1 VEANCHFLEFPAL
14 PTDSQSLVGELSLR
28 TASNADLAAP
38 ATERLQKNFAV
49 GSFPVSIHATPL
61 AVRHRTGNQTA
72 GGKQSTYR
80 KTSTDVLFSLGNCG
94 TFMPLSR
101 VRGESRIAVVW
112 TWLVAA
118 VSAISSGHFSAL
130 FTHEI
135 FLSAADCR

>member
-1 VEANCHFLEFPAL
+1 MEGNCHFLEFPAL
-14 PTDSQSLVGELSLR
+14 PTDSRSLVGELAVR
-28 TASNADLAAP
+28 TASNADLFP
-38 ATERLQKNFAV
+38 KNFAA
-49 GSFPVSIHATPL
+49 GSLTVSTCAAAL
-61 AVRHRTGNQTA
+61 AVRHRLRNQIA
-72 GGKQSTYR
+72 GGKQSTHR
-80 KTSTDVLFSLGNCG
+80 KASTDVLFSVGNCG